1 MEDDTRG
8 EFTAVKARNWN
19 KNNRN
24 KPSSNTPIPTYY
36 PTTPNTPW
44 PTYTPT
50 TQEDKAEWLR
60 KKQKYLKNRDRV
72 PDSVWESDEATVGK
86 KKQAWLEKQKDKKNN
101 KSDNENNTDGEE
113 QNTEDQQHGEEEGT
127 SPTQTPTS
135 YDPPVVPTRK
145 QIQLE
150 KREKL
155 AAQKQNATD
164 NEASDSV
171 APSAAPTSSTSPTIS
186 NITAVQEVQEE
197 LEKTTKTSHLPSISP
212 TMSRYNGGSREP
224 PTKKEKKE
232 AAKLAELAEE
242 AIKTEEPSVL
252 PSVSPTTNT
261 VSATTSSSSRYSGGS
276 REPPKSRKP
285 PVARPLS
292 EGVLEDTKGDETDAT
307 SEEASEESE
316 PEDASEKVSL
326 ILTQEELESQAALHK
341 TNTNKNKEKKT
352 QTASEK
358 VSLVLT
364 QEDLEKQAALRDAP
378 QPTRS
383 PVEPTQTVKVNF
395 TFINNRVKKRVT
407 PAPTPVVT
415 SGEPTYILFP
425 TIVPTIALTEPQ
437 PTYAPTAAWTW
448 APSVN
453 KDRSR
458 AREKSLFDKR
468 TCPSDNLFF
477 ESELR
482 TAEETG
488 DSVFFTY
495 GIQISKNG
503 DIGEAVEKIQLWL
516 LEDVASKLL
525 HCPKNDFVMRSNND
539 FGRNDGQGVLSSVY
553 YSKDDRQYAKQCNPT
568 TSEAKMCA
576 IVSSTMRFDA
586 ADQEVK
592 ARPKVLAVI
601 FNQVQSGF
609 DKRFEEANILDLAY
623 LGPELGYHQP
633 HDEVEVK
640 DTPTSSSSTPASA
653 YAAIGVASF
662 AVFALLLCLAMGY
675 KLRKER
681 RRPSSASV
689 ISSYRDVA
697 SHHEDGYSFTQP
709 DSRRSYYR

>member
-8 EFTAVKARNWN
+8 EFTEVKASNWN

-86 KKQAWLEKQKDKKNN
+86 KKQAWLEKQKDKQNN
-101 KSDNENNTDGEE
+101 KSDNESNTNGEE
-113 QNTEDQQHGEEEGT
+113 QNTEDQREEEGT
-127 SPTQTPTS
+127 SPTQTPTY

-145 QIQLE
+145 QIQLD

-155 AAQKQNATD
+155 AAQKQNTTN
-164 NEASDSV
+164 NEARDSV
-171 APSAAPTSSTSPTIS
+171 TPSPAPTSSTSPTIR
-186 NITAVQEVQEE
+186 NTTAVQEVQEE
-197 LEKTTKTSHLPSISP
+197 QEETTKTSREPSISPAPTP
-212 TMSRYNGGSREP
+212 TMSRYDGGSREP
-224 PTKKEKKE
+224 PTKKQKKE
-232 AAKLAELAEE
+232 AAKLAQLAEE
-242 AIKTEEPSVL
+242 AIKTDEPSVL
-252 PSVSPTTNT
+252 PSVSPSVSPSLSPTTNT

-285 PVARPLS
+285 PVARPPQD
-292 EGVLEDTKGDETDAT
+292 EELEDMKGDETDAT
-307 SEEASEESE
+307 SEEASEELE

-326 ILTQEELESQAALHK
+326 ILTQEELENQAALHK
-341 TNTNKNKEKKT
+341 TNTNKNKDKKT
-352 QTASEK
+352 QTMASEK
-358 VSLVLT
+358 VSLILT
-364 QEDLEKQAALRDAP
+364 QEELEKQAALRDAP

-383 PVEPTQTVKVNF
+383 PVEPTKTVKVNF

-415 SGEPTYILFP
+415 SGEPTYVLFP
-425 TIVPTIALTEPQ
+425 TIVPTVALTEPQ

-468 TCPSDNLFF
+468 TCPSDNLLF

-503 DIGEAVEKIQLWL
+503 DIGEAVEKIQNWI

-539 FGRNDGQGVLSSVY
+539 FGRNDEQGVLSSVY

-586 ADQEVK
+586 VDQEVK

-640 DTPTSSSSTPASA
+640 DTPTSSSSAPTSA

-689 ISSYRDVA
+689 ISSYR
-697 SHHEDGYSFTQP
+697 
-709 DSRRSYYR
+709 